1 MKHLNRNWNSLS
13 DLKDYLQKNQLESII
28 YFDGLTLKTN
38 KGNYGLA
45 FGRLSFE
52 KKNNA

>member
-1 MKHLNRNWNSLS
+1 MKHLNKNWNSLT
-13 DLKDYLQKNQLESII
+13 DLKEYLTKNKIERII
-28 YFDGLTLKTN
+28 YFDGLTLKTD

>member
-13 DLKDYLQKNQLESII
+13 DLKEYLQKNHLERII
-28 YFDGLTLKTN
+28 YFDGLTLKTD
-38 KGNYGLA
+38 KGIYGLA